1 MHLLVSEQYIDL
13 IMHGATINEI
23 LLKFRSEFY
32 VFVKIYVAVSIKLYT
47 VDTSKSKKKK
57 MIDCF

>member
-1 MHLLVSEQYIDL
+1 VSEQYIDL